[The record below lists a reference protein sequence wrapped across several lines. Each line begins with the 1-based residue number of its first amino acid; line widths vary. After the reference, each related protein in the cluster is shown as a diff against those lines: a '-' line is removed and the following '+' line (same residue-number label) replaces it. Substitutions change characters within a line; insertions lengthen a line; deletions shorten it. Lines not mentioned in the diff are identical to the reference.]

1 MESVAAETALWRT
14 RPMARIDG
22 NAVAIWT
29 ALATTWSLSSER
41 SLAELS
47 RVASYLGVFLLGV
60 AIYRERG
67 SAVRHAVAAIATAV
81 VAVSALALL
90 SRLRPELFPA
100 AQTTTSLLPGANG
113 RLSWPL
119 NYWNALAALMAFGLP
134 LLLSIATSARS
145 LVAQSFAAGA
155 VPIVALCGYLT
166 FSRAGAIAAAAA
178 VIVFLSLAPERIP
191 KLATLLLSAAGS
203 AVLIAGAAH
212 RHTIEQGLTGAAAR
226 HDGATLLIAVVIVCA
241 GVGVAQAGIGL
252 AVRHG
257 TPPSWLTISRRRA
270 RSLLAGAVAIA
281 VIGALVAG
289 APARLSHAWQDF
301 KRPTAAALHT
311 NSIARFGSTSG
322 NDRYTYWKVAIQSTK
337 GHLLTGA
344 GPGAFQLLWQPREP
358 TFNYVVNAH
367 SLYIETLAEVG

>member
-1 MESVAAETALWRT
+1 M
-14 RPMARIDG
+14 
-22 NAVAIWT
+22 
-29 ALATTWSLSSER
+29 
-41 SLAELS
+41 
-47 RVASYLGVFLLGV
+47 
-60 AIYRERG
+60 
-67 SAVRHAVAAIATAV
+67 
-81 VAVSALALL
+81 L

-322 NDRYTYWKVAIQSTK
+322 NDRYTYWKVAIQSTQ

-344 GPGAFQLLWQPREP
+344 GPGTFQLLWQPREP